1 MHGCAQTA
9 HFRPVVEPLFRIQPL
24 QYYAELLWIMF
35 VELLQK
41 ASHSVPKFGEG
52 KEELYLSTGVRSLVV
67 IFIPVRFVMTEW
79 TEKKEKIAN

>member
-1 MHGCAQTA
+1 
-9 HFRPVVEPLFRIQPL
+9 
-24 QYYAELLWIMF
+24 MF